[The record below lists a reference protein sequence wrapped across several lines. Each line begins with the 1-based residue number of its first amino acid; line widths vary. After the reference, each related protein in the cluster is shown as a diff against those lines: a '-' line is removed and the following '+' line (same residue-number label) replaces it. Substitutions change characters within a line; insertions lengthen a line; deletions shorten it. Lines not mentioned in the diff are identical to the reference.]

1 MDNKKYRILYNK
13 QRVIDV
19 QEDNGTTILDI
30 DIGCMVI
37 VDTKESAKTLLESI
51 GVDTYRLFNEIA
63 SSEIGIDYL
72 DSLERRIDPIGY

>member
-1 MDNKKYRILYNK
+1 MDDKKYRILYNK

-19 QEDNGTTILDI
+19 QEDNGTTILGT

-37 VDTKESAKTLLESI
+37 IDTKESAKTLLESI
-51 GVDTYRLFNEIA
+51 GVDTYRLFKEIA

-72 DSLERRIDPIGY
+72 DSLERRIDPIDY